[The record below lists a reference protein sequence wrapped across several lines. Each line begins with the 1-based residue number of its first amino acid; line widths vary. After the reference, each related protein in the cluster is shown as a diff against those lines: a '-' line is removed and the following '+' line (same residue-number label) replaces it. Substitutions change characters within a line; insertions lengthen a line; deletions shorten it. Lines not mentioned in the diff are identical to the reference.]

1 MDRRSADGRGR
12 RERRAA
18 VRRVDTPAVCDR
30 ARAGVQQPAGVR
42 PRNRVDGQP
51 APGRQRRCRPTP
63 HQRRRDRPHRQDHGG
78 EPRRRP
84 PHDLRDGDG
93 LELEPGHL
101 RGHRRHDERRPLARW
116 RFPHVRQVLVR
127 LVTGLPGPRR
137 LCDPARQ
144 GGSSM
149 KTAIAALIVTAL
161 LAIQACK
168 STDTPSAEEAPVLS
182 ETVAEATMVTIR
194 GWIDAIDKTN
204 RTVTLKGPRGGTV
217 TLDVKDPQ
225 KLEAVAVGDP
235 VVAAYMEALALQVKK
250 VGSAP
255 GVSVQE
261 ARAASKPGE
270 TPSATLGREV
280 IVTATITAVDKRAQ
294 TVTIKG
300 PRGNTETIK
309 VKDPKNLQG
318 VEAGNVVE
326 LIYTQALAITLD
338 RAGQ

>member
-1 MDRRSADGRGR
+1 
-12 RERRAA
+12 
-18 VRRVDTPAVCDR
+18 
-30 ARAGVQQPAGVR
+30 
-42 PRNRVDGQP
+42 
-51 APGRQRRCRPTP
+51 
-63 HQRRRDRPHRQDHGG
+63 
-78 EPRRRP
+78 
-84 PHDLRDGDG
+84 
-93 LELEPGHL
+93 
-101 RGHRRHDERRPLARW
+101 
-116 RFPHVRQVLVR
+116 
-127 LVTGLPGPRR
+127 
-137 LCDPARQ
+137 
-144 GGSSM
+144 M

-261 ARAASKPGE
+261 ARAVSKPGE